1 MAKWS
6 APSCTME
13 AIDHYDLLG
22 IASAGKADDASPV
35 QRVLRVA
42 AIGPEVIKECYN
54 QTLNFLETSGNTNPF
69 MRTKVQTA
77 FSVLSNSE
85 QRKLYDLDLMQKA
98 AVEMVP
104 RLCVQYFYSTLLYS
118 KKDHTVV
125 VM

>member
-6 APSCTME
+6 APSCIME

-22 IASAGKADDASPV
+22 IAPAGEADDASPV

-42 AIGPEVIKECYN
+42 AIGPDVIKECYN
-54 QTLNFLETSGNTNPF
+54 QTQKFLETSGNTNPF
-69 MRTKVQTA
+69 IRTRVQTA

-98 AVEMVP
+98 AVQIVP
-104 RLCVQYFYSTLLYS
+104 RLFDVQYCTLLYPFS
-118 KKDHTVV
+118 KTNHSVDV
-125 VM
+125 